1 MKTTKLLIALT
12 LCVFLCVMLGT
23 FVNHA
28 HAQMKKAAG
37 AAGMGGTDGG
47 VGGDKG
53 LSEKKGMSV
62 IMDSKK
68 KSDPTKT
75 PSTLKKT
82 IGLGSIFVMIAVVKW
97 L

>member
-1 MKTTKLLIALT
+1 MKATKLLIALT
-12 LCVFLCVMLGT
+12 LCIFLCVMLGT

-28 HAQMKKAAG
+28 HAKMSTAAG
-37 AAGMGGTDGG
+37 AAGMGDTGG
-47 VGGDKG
+47 GMKGDKG

-68 KSDPTKT
+68 KSDPSKAPT
-75 PSTLKKT
+75 SLQKT